1 MRKNAGGQTIQ
12 AYYDAKTNQYY
23 LFMMASDSKKVT
35 LTYVD
40 NNKHPVTKDVSFD
53 SNDTCV
59 LEDALNGPITVV
71 YKKSSLPS
79 LYIDLKDTT
88 LDTIKADK
96 NIKYPGNTVI
106 LGDSSGTSSFTNV
119 EIKGRGNT
127 SWTSYDKKGYQIKFD
142 KKTSLFGMGKAKK
155 WVLLANSSDDS
166 LLKNYI
172 AFSLAQNLNSQ
183 YPIHCQYVDLWIG
196 GEYQGN
202 YLVTEKVEINSSR
215 VNLQDEYG
223 ILAEWDDAFY
233 QQEDHW
239 FENSILGAKFAVKET
254 VNEDE
259 EHVQKA
265 ISIFNDSLTD
275 FYSTLLNTKKKD
287 ITIDLLKQYIDVDS
301 FVQYYL
307 VNEYMLNEESVTTS
321 FFWYKDGANDVIHLG
336 PVWDF
341 DSCMN
346 YYGSSNELYIYQ
358 RNLFSTL
365 LSIPAFSEYISNY
378 YNSNKSFFDNAST
391 LAHNKAN
398 EIQSS
403 VDMNYIRWDTLGKP
417 NGKGGYVNH
426 STCRML

>member
-1 MRKNAGGQTIQ
+1 MKAYKRIIALTLCVFTCVCNVTYVRAEETTESNEATETNEAANSGVGENDTVESNEVANSDVGESETEEQAIEENFFLYAKNASGQTIQ
-12 AYYDAKTNQYY
+12 AYYDTKTNQYY
-23 LFMMASDSKKVT
+23 LFMMASDSKDVT

-40 NNKHPVTKDVSFD
+40 NNKHKVTKDVSFD

-59 LEDALNGPITVV
+59 LEAALNGPVTVV

-88 LDTIKADK
+88 LDTIKSDK

-183 YPIHCQYVDLWIG
+183 YPIYCQYVDLWIG

-202 YLVTEKVEINSSR
+202 YLVTEKVEINSNR

-233 QQEDHW
+233 KQEDHW

-259 EHVQKA
+259 AHVQKA

-301 FVQYYL
+301 FVQYIRKL
-307 VNEYMLNEESVTTS
+307 
-321 FFWYKDGANDVIHLG
+321 IHQ
-336 PVWDF
+336 
-341 DSCMN
+341 C
-346 YYGSSNELYIYQ
+346 
-358 RNLFSTL
+358 
-365 LSIPAFSEYISNY
+365 
-378 YNSNKSFFDNAST
+378 
-391 LAHNKAN
+391 
-398 EIQSS
+398 
-403 VDMNYIRWDTLGKP
+403 
-417 NGKGGYVNH
+417 
-426 STCRML
+426 